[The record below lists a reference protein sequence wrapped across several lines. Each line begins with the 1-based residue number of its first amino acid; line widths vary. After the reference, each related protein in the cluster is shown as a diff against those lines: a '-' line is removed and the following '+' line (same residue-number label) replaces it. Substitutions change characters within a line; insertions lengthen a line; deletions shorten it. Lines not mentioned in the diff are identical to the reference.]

1 MNLSALDYALW
12 LTIFIG
18 HAALLSTLIFRRR
31 WREFPAFTA
40 LIGFYVARTVL
51 LYVIYHYQHGSWFWY
66 TRVYYTALPLDFF
79 LQLGVIWEI
88 ARIVMRPTGTWV
100 RDAKKQF
107 LLWGAAGILLA
118 AALPWLVTPPAANML
133 DRLVVR
139 GFLFTSLVVCE
150 LIAVVTRTSKSLG
163 LGWRNHVMALGNGW
177 TAWAVVAILVDG
189 LHSYFGAERY
199 FRELEHVRM
208 FAYLAALGYWMVQF
222 WLEEPARQPIS
233 PELSAYIQALH
244 MRIKNDLDTLGEQR

>member
-12 LTIFIG
+12 AAGLIG
-18 HAALLSTLIFRRR
+18 QAALFLILMLRRR
-31 WREFPAFTA
+31 WKEFPVFTVFMGFDAVLGPVLYALFQYGFLSWYARVYWSQA
-40 LIGFYVARTVL
+40 LI
-51 LYVIYHYQHGSWFWY
+51 
-66 TRVYYTALPLDFF
+66 DFV
-79 LQLGVIWEI
+79 LQLGIVFEI

-100 RDAKKQF
+100 RDARKQF
-107 LLWGAAGILLA
+107 ILWGAAGIL
-118 AALPWLVTPPAANML
+118 
-133 DRLVVR
+133 
-139 GFLFTSLVVCE
+139 
-150 LIAVVTRTSKSLG
+150 VTRTSKSLG

-208 FAYLAALGYWMVQF
+208 FAYLTALGYWMVQF

-233 PELSAYIQALH
+233 PQLSAYIQVLH
-244 MRIKNDLDTLGEQR
+244 RRIQNDLDTLGAQR

>member
-1 MNLSALDYALW
+1 MNLSALDYVLW
-12 LTIFIG
+12 VANFLGEAVLFSI
-18 HAALLSTLIFRRR
+18 LIYRCR
-31 WREFPAFTA
+31 WKEFPVFTTYLGFEFIWSLA
-40 LIGFYVARTVL
+40 LYSIYKHGSYDWYART
-51 LYVIYHYQHGSWFWY
+51 YWTG
-66 TRVYYTALPLDFF
+66 ACLDFL

-88 ARIVMRPTGTWV
+88 ARNVLRPTETWV
-100 RDAKKQF
+100 RDARKQF
-107 LLWGAAGILLA
+107 ILWGAAGILLA
-118 AALPWLVTPPAANML
+118 AALPFLITPPAATL
-133 DRLVVR
+133 LHRWEVR
-139 GFLFTSLVVCE
+139 GNLFTSLVVCE

>member
-1 MNLSALDYALW
+1 MNLSALDFALWAANCLGEAVLFTILIYRRRYRQFPVFTTLIGYEAAILAALYLTYVCCSQVWYARVYWSYAL
-12 LTIFIG
+12 
-18 HAALLSTLIFRRR
+18 
-31 WREFPAFTA
+31 
-40 LIGFYVARTVL
+40 
-51 LYVIYHYQHGSWFWY
+51 
-66 TRVYYTALPLDFF
+66 LDFF

-88 ARIVMRPTGTWV
+88 ARIVLRPTGTWV

-107 LLWGAAGILLA
+107 ILWGAAGILLA
-118 AALPWLVTPPAANML
+118 AALPWLVTPPAATL
-133 DRLVVR
+133 LHRWEVR
-139 GFLFTSLVVCE
+139 GNLFTSLVICE

-177 TAWAVVAILVDG
+177 TVWAVVAILVDG

-208 FAYLAALGYWMVQF
+208 LAYLAVLGYWTVQF

-244 MRIKNDLDTLGEQR
+244 LRIKNDLDTLGARR

>member
-1 MNLSALDYALW
+1 MNLSALDYVLW
-12 LTIFIG
+12 VANFLGEAVLFSI
-18 HAALLSTLIFRRR
+18 LICRRR
-31 WREFPAFTA
+31 WREFPIFTT
-40 LIGFYVARTVL
+40 LIGFEAAVPAMQYLIFLHGYHVWYAR
-51 LYVIYHYQHGSWFWY
+51 IYWTY
-66 TRVYYTALPLDFF
+66 ALLDFL

-88 ARIVMRPTGTWV
+88 ARIVLRPTGTWL

-107 LLWGAAGILLA
+107 ILWGAAGILLA
-118 AALPWLVTPPAANML
+118 AALPFLVTPPAASL
-133 DRLVVR
+133 LHRLEVR
-139 GFLFTSLVVCE
+139 GNLFTALVVCE

-199 FRELEHVRM
+199 FRELEHVLM
-208 FAYLAALGYWMVQF
+208 FVYLAALGYWSVQF

-233 PELSAYIQALH
+233 PQLRAYILDLH
-244 MRIKNDLDTLGEQR
+244 QKIKNDLDTVSAQR

>member
-1 MNLSALDYALW
+1 MNLSTLDFVLW
-12 LTIFIG
+12 VANFFGSATLFTI
-18 HAALLSTLIFRRR
+18 LIYRRR
-31 WREFPAFTA
+31 WKGFPVFTT
-40 LIGFYVARTVL
+40 LIGF
-51 LYVIYHYQHGSWFWY
+51 G
-66 TRVYYTALPLDFF
+66 TALPSALYLIYLLCSKAWYARIYWTYSFLDFL

-88 ARIVMRPTGTWV
+88 ARIVLRPTGTWV
-100 RDAKKQF
+100 RDARKQF
-107 LLWGAAGILLA
+107 ILWGAVGILLA
-118 AALPWLVTPPAANML
+118 AALPWLVTPPAATL
-133 DRLVVR
+133 LHRWEVR
-139 GFLFTSLVVCE
+139 GNLFTSLVICE

-189 LHSYFGAERY
+189 LHSYFGAELY

-233 PELSAYIQALH
+233 PELSAYIQNLH
-244 MRIKNDLDTLGEQR
+244 LRIKNDLDTLSARR